1 MPATGSVA
9 LANEVQKVYDADYY
23 LASQSQVYWD
33 QLTNLRMLMNGQRG
47 SNYEMP
53 IIENLQP
60 STGALDELSDVT
72 PQQMRANP
80 ITVPLAEYG
89 NVVELTKF
97 VTATSYSDVL
107 RQAAEVNGYSF
118 AESVDIIVRDTSGQ
132 GSRVVRANGRATRS
146 AFIGSTTAADR
157 LSVSNVERIIMI
169 FARPSG
175 MPLYE
180 DGSVCSVMH
189 PFPYYDLLQSS
200 DVRTMGT
207 RLAPELLFNGE
218 IAYWSGL
225 RIIVSRN
232 AKAFYGAG
240 AAVASPVATT
250 LSAPL
255 AMGDS
260 TMFVA
265 SVTNITVGSWINI
278 VDAVETGNTW
288 TDTNE
293 IVQVTRVGTAGAPGT
308 GTGVDFFAPDGG
320 PGNAT
325 YGPGGVRYA
334 HSTVGTAITNASG
347 VYPVVCM
354 GPNSVIKVASDL
366 TGPWG
371 ETVVTGPFDRLGRF
385 VNVGWYGLFGY
396 GRARESWLFRLE
408 VGASEI

>member
-9 LANEVQKVYDADYY
+9 LANEVQKLYDGDYY
-23 LASQSQVYWD
+23 IAGQSCVYWD

-53 IIENLQP
+53 IVENLQP
-60 STGALDELSDVT
+60 TTGALDELADVT
-72 PQQMRANP
+72 PQQMRATP
-80 ITVPLAEYG
+80 ITIPLAEYG
-89 NVVELTKF
+89 NAVELTKF

-107 RQAAEVNGYSF
+107 RQAAEANGYSF
-118 AESVDIIVRDTSGQ
+118 AESVDIIVRDSAGQ
-132 GSRVVRANGRATRS
+132 GSRVIRANGRANRS

-157 LSVSNVERIIMI
+157 LSVSNIERVIMI
-169 FARPSG
+169 FARAMG

-180 DGSVCSVMH
+180 DGSVCSVVH
-189 PFPYYDLLQSS
+189 PFAYYDLLQSS

-225 RIIVSRN
+225 RIIMSRN
-232 AKAFYGAG
+232 AKAFWGAG
-240 AAVASPVATT
+240 AAPASAVATT
-250 LSAPL
+250 LAAPL

-265 SVTNITVGSWINI
+265 SVANITVGSWLNI

-293 IVQVTRVGTAGAPGT
+293 IVQVTRVGTGGAPGT
-308 GTGVDFFAPDGG
+308 GTGVDFFALDGG

-325 YGPGGVRYA
+325 YGPGGTRYA
-334 HSTVGTAITNASG
+334 HGTVGTSITNNSG
-347 VYPVVCM
+347 VYPIVCV
-354 GPNSVIKVASDL
+354 GPNSIIKVASDL

-385 VNVGWYGLFGY
+385 INVGWYGLFGY
-396 GRARESWLFRLE
+396 GRPREQWLFRLE